1 MNCIH
6 CRGAMYR
13 STAPIHIDRNGYH
26 LALDSVPAWICGQC
40 GEPHFEAREVD
51 ALQDAIRGLDEQ
63 TRQLVPDVAPR
74 GGQQVMHR
82 PLDPELLSHLKAEF
96 GSHGHRA
103 VEFLF
108 TAWEILSWIEQSPD
122 DVPPRVAETVAY
134 CLREAMTEIPQ
145 SQNARGS
152 SWSNVSREVCRRQTS
167 VRTSRALSRNGR
179 RGSAGSPPAEDR

>member
-1 MNCIH
+1 
-6 CRGAMYR
+6 
-13 STAPIHIDRNGYH
+13 
-26 LALDSVPAWICGQC
+26 
-40 GEPHFEAREVD
+40 
-51 ALQDAIRGLDEQ
+51 
-63 TRQLVPDVAPR
+63 
-74 GGQQVMHR
+74 MHR

-152 SWSNVSREVCRRQTS
+152 SWSNVSREVVDAKRRYEQAE
-167 VRTSRALSRNGR
+167 RYPGMDAEGALAALLRKIDEMAKIHDQKQIHERRLLARYMVERDAVALIGR
-179 RGSAGSPPAEDR
+179 SAHLADTDEYRKTKDCPCSSAA